1 MYVIFHTNR
10 VKGFF
15 VIIFIILYNN
25 YDDFQALYRG
35 TLSMNVIKISP
46 RGYCYGVVDAMVIA
60 RNAALDKS
68 LPRPIYILGMIV
80 HNKHVTDAFA
90 EEGIITLDGNN
101 RKEILDKV
109 DKGTVIFT
117 AHGISPE
124 IRKLA
129 SQKGLVAI
137 DATCPDVT
145 KTHDLIREKTKEGYH
160 IIYIGKKGHPEPEG
174 AIGVAP
180 DAVHLVSNPSDVEAL
195 QLTHDKIIIT
205 NQTTMSQWDVADIM
219 KKVQEKYPQAE
230 SYNEICLATQIRQ
243 EAVAE
248 QAKEADVLIVVGDP
262 KSNNSN
268 RLAQVSE
275 EIAGT
280 KAYRIADIS
289 ELDINWIKDA
299 STAAVTAGASTP
311 TPITKEVITFLE
323 QFDPNNQETWERTK
337 KVPLSKILPKVKNAE

>member
-1 MYVIFHTNR
+1 MGGPL
-10 VKGFF
+10 K
-15 VIIFIILYNN
+15 
-25 YDDFQALYRG
+25 
-35 TLSMNVIKISP
+35 MNVIKISP

-101 RKEILDKV
+101 RKEIIEKV

-124 IRKLA
+124 VREIAR
-129 SQKGLVAI
+129 QKGLVAI

-145 KTHDLIREKTKEGYH
+145 KTHDLIQEKAKAGYQ

-174 AIGVAP
+174 AVGVAP
-180 DAVHLVSNPSDVEAL
+180 DLVHLVSTTSDVDRL
-195 QLTHDKIIIT
+195 SLKGDKIIVT

-219 KKVQEKYPQAE
+219 ERVKDKYPQVE

-289 ELDINWIKDA
+289 ELETDWIKNA
-299 STAAVTAGASTP
+299 TTAAVTAGASTP

-323 QFDPNNQETWERTK
+323 QFDANDESTWERK
-337 KVPLSKILPKVKNAE
+337 KTVPLNKILPKVKN

>member
-1 MYVIFHTNR
+1 MDV
-10 VKGFF
+10 
-15 VIIFIILYNN
+15 L
-25 YDDFQALYRG
+25 
-35 TLSMNVIKISP
+35 KISP

-60 RNAALDKS
+60 RNASLDKS

-80 HNKHVTDAFA
+80 HNKHVTDAF
-90 EEGIITLDGNN
+90 EQEGIITLDGND

-124 IRKLA
+124 VRELAKL
-129 SQKGLVAI
+129 KGLVTI

-145 KTHDLIREKTKEGYH
+145 KTHLLIEEKVGDGFE

-174 AIGVAP
+174 AVGVAP
-180 DAVHLVSNPSDVEAL
+180 GKVHLVETEQDVEK
-195 QLTHDKIIIT
+195 LTINHEKLIVT
-205 NQTTMSQWDVADIM
+205 NQTTMSQWDVAHVM
-219 KKVQEKYPQAE
+219 QKVQEKFPHVE
-230 SYNEICLATQIRQ
+230 IHKEICMATQVRQ

-248 QAKEADVLIVVGDP
+248 QATDADVLIVVGDP

-280 KAYRIADIS
+280 TAYRIADVT
-289 ELDINWIKDA
+289 ELDIKWIKDA
-299 STAAVTAGASTP
+299 NTVAVTSGASTP
-311 TPITKEVITFLE
+311 TPITKEVISFLE
-323 QFDPNNQETWERTK
+323 QFDPNNENTWTTEK
-337 KVPLSKILPKVKNAE
+337 KVPLNRILPKVKNID

>member
-1 MYVIFHTNR
+1 
-10 VKGFF
+10 
-15 VIIFIILYNN
+15 
-25 YDDFQALYRG
+25 
-35 TLSMNVIKISP
+35 MNVIKISP

-60 RNAALDKS
+60 RNAALDPS

-80 HNKHVTDAFA
+80 HNKHVTDAFE
-90 EEGIITLDGNN
+90 EEGIITLDGKD

-124 IRKLA
+124 VREAAK
-129 SQKGLVAI
+129 QKGLVTI

-145 KTHDLIREKTKEGYH
+145 RTHDLIREKEKEGFQ

-174 AIGVAP
+174 AVGVAP
-180 DAVHLVSNPSDVEAL
+180 QAVHLVQTIEDVNELSIQA
-195 QLTHDKIIIT
+195 DKILVT
-205 NQTTMSQWDVADIM
+205 NQTTMSQWDVVHVMDQI
-219 KKVQEKYPQAE
+219 KEKYPHAE
-230 SYNEICLATQIRQ
+230 FHKEICMATQVRQ

-248 QAKEADVLIVVGDP
+248 QAGQADVLIVVGDP

-280 KAYRIADIS
+280 KAYRIADIT
-289 ELDINWIKDA
+289 ELDVNWLKDA
-299 STAAVTAGASTP
+299 TTVAVTAGASTP

-323 QFDPNNQETWERTK
+323 QFNPIDESTWSREK
-337 KVPLSKILPKVKNAE
+337 KVPLNKILPKVKKSAKL

>member
-1 MYVIFHTNR
+1 M
-10 VKGFF
+10 K
-15 VIIFIILYNN
+15 
-25 YDDFQALYRG
+25 
-35 TLSMNVIKISP
+35 VIKISP
-46 RGYCYGVVDAMVIA
+46 RGYCYGVVDAMVVA

-90 EEGIITLDGNN
+90 EEGIITLDGKN
-101 RKEILDKV
+101 RLEILEKV

-124 IRKLA
+124 VRELA
-129 SQKGLVAI
+129 KKKGLITI

-145 KTHDLIREKTKEGYH
+145 KTHTLILEKEKEGFE

-174 AIGVAP
+174 AVGVAP
-180 DAVHLVSNPSDVEAL
+180 HAVHLVETVADVEAL
-195 QLTHDKIIIT
+195 TLDSDKIIVT
-205 NQTTMSQWDVADIM
+205 NQTTMSQWDVRHIM
-219 KKVQEKYPQAE
+219 DKVKEKYPHAE
-230 SYNEICLATQIRQ
+230 IHNEICMATQVRQ

-248 QAKEADVLIVVGDP
+248 QAGEADVTIVVGDP

-280 KAYRIADIS
+280 RSYRIADIS
-289 ELDINWIKDA
+289 ELEIDWIKGA
-299 STAAVTAGASTP
+299 KTVAVTSGASTP

-323 QFDPNNQETWERTK
+323 QFDPENESTWTKEK
-337 KVPLSKILPKVKNAE
+337 KVPLTKILPKIKN

>member
-1 MYVIFHTNR
+1 ME
-10 VKGFF
+10 
-15 VIIFIILYNN
+15 
-25 YDDFQALYRG
+25 
-35 TLSMNVIKISP
+35 VIKISP

-60 RNAALDKS
+60 RNASLDKS

-80 HNKHVTDAFA
+80 HNKHVTDAF
-90 EEGIITLDGNN
+90 EQEGIITLDGTN
-101 RKEILDKV
+101 RKEILEKV

-124 IRKLA
+124 VRELA
-129 SQKGLVAI
+129 KQKGLVTI

-145 KTHDLIREKTKEGYH
+145 KTHDLIEVKVNDGFQ

-174 AIGVAP
+174 AVGVAP
-180 DAVHLVSNPSDVEAL
+180 GKVHLVETEKDVE
-195 QLTHDKIIIT
+195 QLNIKSDKLIVT
-205 NQTTMSQWDVADIM
+205 NQTTMSQWDVLHVM
-219 KKVQEKYPQAE
+219 EKVQEKYPHVE
-230 SYNEICLATQIRQ
+230 VHKEICMATQVRQ

-248 QAKEADVLIVVGDP
+248 QASQADVTIVVGDP

-280 KAYRIADIS
+280 TAYRIADIS

-299 STAAVTAGASTP
+299 KTVAVTSGASTP

-323 QFDPNNQETWERTK
+323 QFDPINENTWVKEK
-337 KVPLSKILPKVKNAE
+337 KVPLNKILPKVKSAE

>member
-1 MYVIFHTNR
+1 MQI
-10 VKGFF
+10 
-15 VIIFIILYNN
+15 
-25 YDDFQALYRG
+25 
-35 TLSMNVIKISP
+35 IKISP

-101 RKEILDKV
+101 RMDILNKV
-109 DKGTVIFT
+109 ESGTVIFT

-124 IRKLA
+124 VRELA
-129 SQKGLVAI
+129 KKKGLVAI

-145 KTHDLIREKTKEGYH
+145 RTHDLIEEKTKQGYQV
-160 IIYIGKKGHPEPEG
+160 IYIGKKGHPEPEG
-174 AIGVAP
+174 AVGVAP
-180 DAVHLVSNPSDVEAL
+180 DMVHLVETPNDVEAL
-195 QLTHDKIIIT
+195 TVQSENLIVT
-205 NQTTMSQWDVADIM
+205 NQTTMSQWDVADTM
-219 KKVQEKYPQAE
+219 KKVKEKYPHVE
-230 SYNEICLATQIRQ
+230 VYNEICHATQIRQ

-248 QAKEADVLIVVGDP
+248 QATKADVTIVVGDP

-280 KAYRIADIS
+280 RAYRIADIT
-289 ELDINWIKDA
+289 ELEIDWLKDA
-299 STAAVTAGASTP
+299 KTVAVTSGASTP

-323 QFDPNNQETWERTK
+323 QFDPTNESTWERRK
-337 KVPLSKILPKVKNAE
+337 KVQLNKILPKVKSADKS

>member
-1 MYVIFHTNR
+1 
-10 VKGFF
+10 
-15 VIIFIILYNN
+15 
-25 YDDFQALYRG
+25 
-35 TLSMNVIKISP
+35 MNVIKISP

-60 RNAALDKS
+60 RNAALDPS

-80 HNKHVTDAFA
+80 HNKHVTDAFE
-90 EEGIITLDGNN
+90 EEGIITLDGND

-117 AHGISPE
+117 AHGISPQVRE
-124 IRKLA
+124 AAK
-129 SQKGLVAI
+129 QKGLVTI

-145 KTHDLIREKTKEGYH
+145 RTHDLIREKEKEGFQ

-174 AIGVAP
+174 AAGVAP
-180 DAVHLVSNPSDVEAL
+180 HAVHLVQTLEDVNELNIKA
-195 QLTHDKIIIT
+195 DKILVT
-205 NQTTMSQWDVADIM
+205 NQTTMSQWDVGHVMEQI
-219 KKVQEKYPQAE
+219 KERYPHAE
-230 SYNEICLATQIRQ
+230 FHKEICMATQVRQ

-248 QAKEADVLIVVGDP
+248 QAGQADVLIVVGDP

-280 KAYRIADIS
+280 KAYRIADIT
-289 ELDINWIKDA
+289 ELDVSWLKDA
-299 STAAVTAGASTP
+299 STVAVTAGASTP

-323 QFDPNNQETWERTK
+323 QYDPKEESTWTREK
-337 KVPLSKILPKVKNAE
+337 KVPLNKILPKVKRATKM